1 MRKTLLFLMGVMI
14 IVVFAIPASGK
25 LYKYIDNRG
34 IVRYAD
40 DLETVPERYR
50 SQITPPPP
58 AEPER
63 PAVTPQAPETT
74 AKKPVP
80 APGPIIAAPEKPTQ
94 ASASTT
100 VVEKPGI
107 KPPADVRTP
116 EKAAAVAPA
125 PGPMIVTESAAPSP
139 APEPEAAPGKPAL
152 VTEPE
157 TAGKPAFIPEPE
169 IAAKT
174 SAPEPQL
181 KIDVEKPVIKETV
194 ITDPPITT
202 ARVAP
207 DLTPAPPVDS
217 DISALLDRQSQ
228 LLEKK
233 KALDKTFLSLQT
245 EKQALMASRDQMRDA
260 QSIQQ
265 YNKNVSQLNE
275 KIQRFKTEETALR
288 NEIVRYNTLIGQKQ
302 QP

>member
-1 MRKTLLFLMGVMI
+1 MRKTLFFLMGMMI
-14 IVVFAIPASGK
+14 IVVFAVPASGK

-40 DLETVPERYR
+40 DIEAVPERYR
-50 SQITPPPP
+50 SQITPPAP

-63 PAVTPQAPETT
+63 AAVRPPAPEPT
-74 AKKPVP
+74 AKKPEP
-80 APGPIIAAPEKPTQ
+80 APGPKIAAPEKPTQ
-94 ASASTT
+94 APISTT
-100 VVEKPGI
+100 VVEKPDI
-107 KPPADVRTP
+107 KPPADVRIP

-125 PGPMIVTESAAPSP
+125 TGPMIATEPTAPSP
-139 APEPEAAPGKPAL
+139 PPEPKTA
-152 VTEPE
+152 
-157 TAGKPAFIPEPE
+157 AGKPASIPEPV

-174 SAPEPQL
+174 SVPEPEL
-181 KIDVEKPVIKETV
+181 KIDVEKPAIEETV
-194 ITDPPITT
+194 IIDPPITT

-207 DLTPAPPVDS
+207 DLTPAPPTDA
-217 DISALLDRQSQ
+217 DISALLDKQSQ

-245 EKQALMASRDQMRDA
+245 EKQALVASRDQMRDA

-265 YNKNVSQLNE
+265 YNNNVSRLNE

-288 NEIVRYNTLIGQKQ
+288 TEILRYNTLIRQKQ